1 MGPWSYV
8 SARLACAL
16 RELTPEG
23 FGVPQDRPWRCIAR
37 PAAASPAT
45 PLWKMHK
52 QEKKQLID
60 LALNLNS

>member
-23 FGVPQDRPWRCIAR
+23 FGVPQDGQDGDDMVTTCELRVI
-37 PAAASPAT
+37 
-45 PLWKMHK
+45 
-52 QEKKQLID
+52 
-60 LALNLNS
+60 